1 MIPATERLD
10 LILNTLEPERAEALI
25 ELRARLREEG
35 IPRDLDMRLDAMIDE
50 LLDEISRL
58 RSRTA
63 APRLT
68 RSIPLL
74 SAVNG

>member
-25 ELRARLREEG
+25 EIRARLREEG
-35 IPRDLDMRLDAMIDE
+35 IPRDLDMRLDTIIDE

-58 RSRTA
+58 RARTS

-68 RSIPLL
+68 RSIPLS
-74 SAVNG
+74 SAAHG